1 MKLRNKV
8 LIILGVGLVGLSTSF
23 YLVSRTL
30 LSRSYAALEEQQLNQ
45 DMQRV
50 LDAVNNEVN
59 SLARQA
65 FDYAHWDA
73 AYEYMEERNQEFI
86 EENVSILNIKAN
98 VVLFIDPSGTL
109 VSAQAA
115 DLDQRKVVPVSKAL
129 LSRLSSSPLVNHK
142 SPDSE
147 YKGIV
152 RLPEGPMM
160 LASYPIVTSAS
171 KGPIRGTLIMGRYLN
186 ATVVQQLSE
195 LTKLPNLTIESFD
208 ADSLPPDL
216 DEARQVLQ
224 GGTELLVEPLNQT
237 SVAAYATLQDIDA
250 QPALLVRVTEPRRIY
265 AQGQASL
272 DYLVFAILAT
282 GALSGVAILLFL
294 EKSILSRL
302 DRLSAGISRA
312 GRGDAAAERVM
323 LPGGDELSDLATTFN
338 QTLDQLE
345 QFQQSLRGNA
355 ERLQRQNAVLA
366 DLSHDESL
374 LQGNLKRAARA
385 FTEAT
390 AETLAVERVSVW
402 LYTADQAYLNCLDL
416 YERTPERHSSG
427 LKWSMA
433 DCPRYGEALTRDG
446 LVDASDAQTDART
459 RELVDWYLAPLQIT
473 SLLALPIQVMG
484 RTVGVVCCEQLQT
497 RRQWQPEEQTFIYS
511 IANLVSLALESET
524 LQREVGHLLDIVS
537 LVSEGNLTVQAQV
550 SDRITGLVA
559 DTFNQ
564 LIERLSQILHQVLQS
579 ARQVTE
585 AANRQKQLA
594 GTVATNAEQQA
605 QAVSQVLSLTEQVQ
619 QAAQGSAE
627 KATASSAAL
636 QTASTTVAL
645 GQNAIATL
653 TQGIAVLQEG
663 TDRIV
668 QRMKTLG
675 EFVGLADQFVQDQSQ
690 IAFITQTLA
699 LNASLV
705 AARASEQQDPR
716 QFVVVAREFDS
727 IADQVSKLAQQ
738 TSEGLTTIE
747 QRSTQIHSLVSA
759 VDADVQSLGELVRK
773 FTYGVDQSN
782 QAFQQVQSVTEDAV
796 QTGEAVAQFSQTILE
811 AAQTTAHVMQ
821 NIAGLATRTAEL
833 TQLSRAQSTQ
843 IDQLAAQLLQSVQF
857 FNLPDGYTSFVS
869 AAAGADASAS
879 SPVDQPQ
886 ADQANQT
893 EQTNQTDANS
903 ASPDQPLLD
912 LAETAEVPLPSL
924 PSA

>member
-1 MKLRNKV
+1 MKLRSKV

-30 LSRSYAALEEQQLNQ
+30 LSRSYAALEEQQMNQ

-86 EENVSILNIKAN
+86 EENVAILNIKVN
-98 VVLFIDPSGTL
+98 VVLFIDPSGAL

-129 LSRLSSSPLVNHK
+129 LSRLSSSSPLVNHK

-152 RLPEGPMM
+152 QLPEGPMM
-160 LASYPIVTSAS
+160 LASYPIVTSAN

-195 LTKLPNLTIESFD
+195 LTKLPDLTIERFD

-224 GGTELLVEPLNQT
+224 GGTELVVEPLNQT

-265 AQGQASL
+265 AQGQTSL

-312 GRGDAAAERVM
+312 GRGDAAERVM
-323 LPGGDELSDLATTFN
+323 LPGGDELSDLAMTFN

-355 ERLQRQNAVLA
+355 ERLQRQNEVLA

-402 LYTADQAYLNCLDL
+402 LYTADQAYLNCVDL
-416 YERTPERHSSG
+416 YERTLERHSSG

-446 LVDASDAQTDART
+446 LVDAPDAQTDART

-524 LQREVGHLLDIVS
+524 LQREVGHLLDVVS
-537 LVSEGNLTVQAQV
+537 LVGEGNLTVQAQV

-564 LIERLSQILHQVLQS
+564 LIERLSQILHQVLES

-585 AANRQKQLA
+585 AANQQKQLA

-605 QAVSQVLSLTEQVQ
+605 QAVSQVLSLTEQIQ

-627 KATASSAAL
+627 QATASSAAL

-782 QAFQQVQSVTEDAV
+782 QAFQQVQIVTEDAV
-796 QTGEAVAQFSQTILE
+796 QTGEAVAQFSQSILK
-811 AAQTTAHVMQ
+811 ASQTTAHVMQ
-821 NIAGLATRTAEL
+821 DIAGLATRTAEL
-833 TQLSRAQSTQ
+833 TQLSREQSTQ
-843 IDQLAAQLLQSVQF
+843 IDQLAARLLQSVQF
-857 FNLPDGYTSFVS
+857 FNLPNGYTSSVS
-869 AAAGADASAS
+869 AAAGADSASAS
-879 SPVDQPQ
+879 SPLGQPQ
-886 ADQANQT
+886 ANQAD
-893 EQTNQTDANS
+893 QTNQTDANP
-903 ASPDQPLLD
+903 ASPDQPSLD
-912 LAETAEVPLPSL
+912 LAETAEVPFL